1 MKFLRFT
8 PLALAALMAGC
19 SLMPAYQ
26 QPAAPVPGKFAGD
39 AGADPASTPVA
50 ELGWRDVFTDPLLQR
65 VIEMSLA
72 NNRDLRV
79 AVLNIEKAR
88 AQYRVQDAALFPT
101 VNASAGGSGSRTPA
115 DLSSTGEAITAR
127 QYSAS
132 LGFSS
137 YEIDLFGRVR
147 SLSAQAL
154 QQFLSTSEARRS
166 TQISL
171 VAEVATA
178 YLTMAADQ
186 DRLRLAQ
193 DTLASQSRTYQLNQ
207 RSFELGAASA
217 LTLRQARCTG

>member
-1 MKFLRFT
+1 MNLFRFT

-26 QPAAPVPGKFAGD
+26 QPAAPVAGRFSGDTD
-39 AGADPASTPVA
+39 ADGPASTPVA
-50 ELGWRDVFTDPLLQR
+50 DLGWRDVFTDPSLQR

-101 VNASAGGSGSRTPA
+101 VNASASGS
-115 DLSSTGEAITAR
+115 SSGTFSGDTATTR

-147 SLSAQAL
+147 SLSEQAL

-171 VAEVATA
+171 VAEVAT
-178 YLTMAADQ
+178 
-186 DRLRLAQ
+186 
-193 DTLASQSRTYQLNQ
+193 S
-207 RSFELGAASA
+207 
-217 LTLRQARCTG
+217 